1 MSMTRMSLT
10 CPHWFFLSL
19 VLLVFGAA
27 EFTPVLA
34 GPLTV
39 TLLSEGAG
47 ADVNIAF
54 LGGTSGSP
62 NVYKMSGFV
71 GEMNMQLNSHGHVSD
86 FIGFSVDVAHFVSVG
101 QTYQVNAYSTNPP
114 TNGLPNG
121 AQVAYLANTFGA
133 NLSHIQN
140 PVQRNIQAAALQIA
154 IWSEIYNQDNG
165 FTSGAFRFV
174 LSGTNDPYYALDS
187 AIAAAASTYLADARH
202 QSAFSLWYDA
212 SPSGQGQ
219 RRGESMV
226 LADPPPV
233 APEPPTMV
241 LFALGLVCLGFA
253 YQRKQGLGLA

>member
-1 MSMTRMSLT
+1 MPRIALNRPQS
-10 CPHWFFLSL
+10 FFLSL
-19 VLLVFGAA
+19 VLFVFGAA
-27 EFTPVLA
+27 EFSPVLA

-54 LGGTSGSP
+54 LAGTSGSA
-62 NVYKMSGFV
+62 NVYKMNAFV
-71 GEMNMQLNSHGHVSD
+71 GEMNMQLNRNGHVSD
-86 FIGFSVDVAHFVSVG
+86 FIGYSVDVAHFVSVG
-101 QTYQVNAYSTNPP
+101 QTFQVNAYSTNSP

-133 NLSHIQN
+133 KLSHIQN

-154 IWSEIYNQDNG
+154 IWSEISNQVNG

-174 LSGTNDPYYALDS
+174 LAGTNDPYYALDS
-187 AIAAAASTYLADARH
+187 AIAAAASTYLADARN
-202 QSAFSLWYDA
+202 QSAVSLWYDA
-212 SPSGQGQ
+212 GPNGWGL
-219 RRGESMV
+219 RRGQSMV

-233 APEPPTMV
+233 APEPPTMI

-253 YQRKQGLGLA
+253 YQRKRGLGLA